1 MLNFKSIKF
10 LPSEYVFKY
19 KKGKIVKEGKGL
31 SFIYYVPNTSV
42 VVIPTSSA
50 DVPFIFQEITNDYQ
64 TVSVQGQIT
73 YKIADYKRVSEILD
87 YTYDMKKKKY
97 VTEDYKKIPQRL
109 VNITKV
115 LTKKSIENMPLK
127 EAIKSSES
135 LANLIRE
142 TLINSKEVLNL
153 GIEIIGFSILAI
165 SPNKE
170 TARALEATAREEIL
184 KKADEAIYERRNSS
198 IEQERIVKEN
208 ELNTEIA
215 IEEKRK
221 QIQESQLESKRLKME
236 KENKMK
242 DEELGYQTKLE
253 EKRKEFIKLS
263 VENAREESD
272 SKAYQFAAMMK
283 VFNEMD
289 PNVIQAL
296 ATINMEPEKLIAGA
310 FQQLANKADKIG
322 ELNISPDLLQSLIKG
337 RNI

>member
-1 MLNFKSIKF
+1 MFNFKSIKF

-142 TLINSKEVLNL
+142 ALIDSKEVLNL

-221 QIQESQLESKRLKME
+221 
-236 KENKMK
+236 
-242 DEELGYQTKLE
+242 
-253 EKRKEFIKLS
+253 EFIKLS
-263 VENAREESD
+263 VENAKEESD

-322 ELNISPDLLQSLIKG
+322 ELNISPDLLQSLMKG
-337 RNI
+337 RN

>member
-1 MLNFKSIKF
+1 MFNFKSIKF

-19 KKGKIVKEGKGL
+19 KNGKIVKEGKGL

-142 TLINSKEVLNL
+142 TLIDSKEVLNL

-221 QIQESQLESKRLKME
+221 
-236 KENKMK
+236 
-242 DEELGYQTKLE
+242 
-253 EKRKEFIKLS
+253 EFIKLS
-263 VENAREESD
+263 VENAKEESD

-322 ELNISPDLLQSLIKG
+322 ELNISPDLLQSLMKG
-337 RNI
+337 RN

>member
-19 KKGKIVKEGKGL
+19 KNGKIVKEGNGL
-31 SFIYYVPNTSV
+31 SFIYYVPSTSV

-50 DVPFIFQEITNDYQ
+50 DVPFVFQEITNDYQ
-64 TVSVQGQIT
+64 TVNVQGQIT
-73 YKIADYKRVSEILD
+73 YKISDYKKVAEILD
-87 YTYDMKKKKY
+87 YTYDMKNKKY
-97 VTEDYKKIPQRL
+97 IKDDYKKIPQRL

-135 LANLIRE
+135 LANLIKQ
-142 TLINSKEVLNL
+142 TLMESSEVKNL

-165 SPNKE
+165 IPNKE

-215 IEEKRK
+215 IEKKRK
-221 QIQESQLESKRLKME
+221 QIQEEQLELKRLKME

-242 DEELGYQTKLE
+242 DEELGYKTKLE

-263 VENAREESD
+263 AENSKQDAD
-272 SKAYQFAAMMK
+272 SKAYQFEAMMK

-296 ATINMEPEKLIAGA
+296 AAINMEPEKLIAGA

-322 ELNISPDLLQSLIKG
+322 ELNISPDLLQSLIKSK
-337 RNI
+337 N

>member
-19 KKGKIVKEGKGL
+19 KNGKIVKEGKGL

-127 EAIKSSES
+127 EVIKSSES

-142 TLINSKEVLNL
+142 TLIDSKEVLNL

-221 QIQESQLESKRLKME
+221 
-236 KENKMK
+236 
-242 DEELGYQTKLE
+242 
-253 EKRKEFIKLS
+253 EFIKLS
-263 VENAREESD
+263 VENAKEESD

-322 ELNISPDLLQSLIKG
+322 ELNISPDLLQSLMKG
-337 RNI
+337 RN

>member
-1 MLNFKSIKF
+1 MFNFKSIKF

-19 KKGKIVKEGKGL
+19 KNGKIVKEGKGL

-142 TLINSKEVLNL
+142 ALIDSKEVLNL

-221 QIQESQLESKRLKME
+221 
-236 KENKMK
+236 
-242 DEELGYQTKLE
+242 
-253 EKRKEFIKLS
+253 EFIKLS
-263 VENAREESD
+263 VENAKEESD

-322 ELNISPDLLQSLIKG
+322 ELNISPDLLQSLMKG
-337 RNI
+337 RN

>member
-1 MLNFKSIKF
+1 MFNFKSIKF

-19 KKGKIVKEGKGL
+19 KNGKIVKEGKGL

-97 VTEDYKKIPQRL
+97 VTEDYKKILQRL

-142 TLINSKEVLNL
+142 ALIDSKEVLNL

-221 QIQESQLESKRLKME
+221 
-236 KENKMK
+236 
-242 DEELGYQTKLE
+242 
-253 EKRKEFIKLS
+253 EFIKLS
-263 VENAREESD
+263 VENAKEESD

-322 ELNISPDLLQSLIKG
+322 ELNISPDLLQSLMKG
-337 RNI
+337 RN

>member
-19 KKGKIVKEGKGL
+19 KNGKIVKEGKGL

-142 TLINSKEVLNL
+142 TLIDSKEVLNL

-221 QIQESQLESKRLKME
+221 
-236 KENKMK
+236 
-242 DEELGYQTKLE
+242 
-253 EKRKEFIKLS
+253 EFIKLS
-263 VENAREESD
+263 VENAKEESD

-322 ELNISPDLLQSLIKG
+322 ELNISPDLLQSLMKG
-337 RNI
+337 RN

>member
-10 LPSEYVFKY
+10 LPSEYVLKY
-19 KKGKIVKEGKGL
+19 KNGKIVKEGNGL

-50 DVPFIFQEITNDYQ
+50 DVPFVFQEITNDYQ

-73 YKIADYKRVSEILD
+73 YRISDYKKVAKILD
-87 YTYDMKKKKY
+87 YTYDMKNKKY
-97 VTEDYKKIPQRL
+97 IKDDYKKIPQRL

-127 EAIKSSES
+127 EAIKSSET
-135 LANLIRE
+135 LANLIKQ
-142 TLINSKEVLNL
+142 TLIENSEVKNL

-165 SPNKE
+165 IPNKE

-215 IEEKRK
+215 IEKKRK
-221 QIQESQLESKRLKME
+221 QIQEEQLELKRLKME

-242 DEELGYQTKLE
+242 DEELGYKTKLE

-263 VENAREESD
+263 AENSKQDAD
-272 SKAYQFAAMMK
+272 SKAYQFEAMMK

-296 ATINMEPEKLIAGA
+296 AAINMEPEKLIAGA

-322 ELNISPDLLQSLIKG
+322 ELNISPDLLQSLIKD
-337 RNI
+337 RK

>member
-142 TLINSKEVLNL
+142 ALIDSKEVLNL

-221 QIQESQLESKRLKME
+221 
-236 KENKMK
+236 
-242 DEELGYQTKLE
+242 
-253 EKRKEFIKLS
+253 EFIKLS
-263 VENAREESD
+263 VENAKEESD

-322 ELNISPDLLQSLIKG
+322 ELNISPDLLQSLMKG
-337 RNI
+337 RN

>member
-19 KKGKIVKEGKGL
+19 KNGKIVKEGKGL

-142 TLINSKEVLNL
+142 ALIDSKEVLNL

-221 QIQESQLESKRLKME
+221 
-236 KENKMK
+236 
-242 DEELGYQTKLE
+242 
-253 EKRKEFIKLS
+253 EFIKLS
-263 VENAREESD
+263 VENAKEESD

-322 ELNISPDLLQSLIKG
+322 ELNISPDLLQSLMKG
-337 RNI
+337 RN

>member
-19 KKGKIVKEGKGL
+19 KNGKIVKEGKGL

-42 VVIPTSSA
+42 VVSPTSSA

-142 TLINSKEVLNL
+142 ALIDSKEVLNL

-221 QIQESQLESKRLKME
+221 
-236 KENKMK
+236 
-242 DEELGYQTKLE
+242 
-253 EKRKEFIKLS
+253 EFIKLS
-263 VENAREESD
+263 VENAKEESD

-322 ELNISPDLLQSLIKG
+322 ELNISPDLLQSLMKG
-337 RNI
+337 RN

>member
-1 MLNFKSIKF
+1 MFNFKSIKF

-19 KKGKIVKEGKGL
+19 KNGKIVKEGKGL

-142 TLINSKEVLNL
+142 TLIDSKEVLNL

-221 QIQESQLESKRLKME
+221 
-236 KENKMK
+236 
-242 DEELGYQTKLE
+242 
-253 EKRKEFIKLS
+253 EFIKLS
-263 VENAREESD
+263 VENAKEESD

-322 ELNISPDLLQSLIKG
+322 ELNISPDLLQSLMKG

>member
-1 MLNFKSIKF
+1 MFNFKSIKF

-142 TLINSKEVLNL
+142 TLIDSKEVLNL

-221 QIQESQLESKRLKME
+221 
-236 KENKMK
+236 
-242 DEELGYQTKLE
+242 
-253 EKRKEFIKLS
+253 EFIKLS
-263 VENAREESD
+263 VENAKEESD

-322 ELNISPDLLQSLIKG
+322 ELNISPDLLQSLMKG
-337 RNI
+337 RN

>member
-1 MLNFKSIKF
+1 MFNFKSIKF

-19 KKGKIVKEGKGL
+19 KNGKIVKEGKGL

-42 VVIPTSSA
+42 VVIPKSSA
-50 DVPFIFQEITNDYQ
+50 DVPFKFQEITNDYQ

-142 TLINSKEVLNL
+142 ALIDSKEVLNL

-221 QIQESQLESKRLKME
+221 
-236 KENKMK
+236 
-242 DEELGYQTKLE
+242 
-253 EKRKEFIKLS
+253 EFIKLS
-263 VENAREESD
+263 VENAKEESD

-322 ELNISPDLLQSLIKG
+322 ELNISPDLLQSLMKG
-337 RNI
+337 RN

>member
-142 TLINSKEVLNL
+142 TLIDSKEVLNL

-221 QIQESQLESKRLKME
+221 
-236 KENKMK
+236 
-242 DEELGYQTKLE
+242 
-253 EKRKEFIKLS
+253 EFIKLS
-263 VENAREESD
+263 VENAKEESD

-322 ELNISPDLLQSLIKG
+322 ELNISPDLLQSLMKG
-337 RNI
+337 RN